1 MKVLSGTKLTKI
13 SRCQEGLAFGGY
25 IPLKHSAPSQ
35 SVFRDSFST
44 QRGVRS
50 RAEEEELIMGR
61 HRISKG
67 SAVHRKGLM
76 GMGKWLAHVV
86 ASAVARE
93 LIRDLFSNFRS

>member
-1 MKVLSGTKLTKI
+1 
-13 SRCQEGLAFGGY
+13 
-25 IPLKHSAPSQ
+25 
-35 SVFRDSFST
+35 
-44 QRGVRS
+44 
-50 RAEEEELIMGR
+50 MGR